1 MWGKMRD
8 GMGRAAPRH
17 RPASDESGKAFTG
30 AREHPA
36 VSPFAGLSPLLAG
49 IGVFTFAVNLLML
62 AGAIYM
68 LQVYD
73 RVLPSHS
80 VPTLVALTGLI
91 IAAYAVQGLLDAARG
106 RLLARLAATIE
117 ERLAPH
123 LFADGLHRTAR
134 SGTPAEFTVALRDLD
149 QVRGFLSGA
158 GPTVLFDAPF
168 VPLFVGLCFL
178 LHPWLGTTALAG
190 AIFIIAL
197 AVAGEAQSKARVKAA
212 VELATK
218 RGAFLEATRR
228 AAEAARALG
237 MVANLSDRFVRLD
250 RESRLGQERLAVS
263 TVNLAALSRAFRALL
278 QSLLLGIGALLVIRG
293 DATGGVM
300 IAASILMGRAL
311 APVELAAAHWKGFL
325 AAREAWRRLAPRL
338 AVLRQTHAAER
349 TQLPPPAARLDVENL
364 AVVAPGGRSPL
375 LQGLAFSLTAGDA
388 LALIGP
394 SGAGKTSFLKVL
406 AGLWPPASGAVRL
419 DGARL
424 DQWEPDRLGRAVGYV
439 PQDVSLL
446 DGTVAENIA
455 RFDASPDAEAVIAA
469 AREAGVHDLILRL
482 PSGYDTRIGEGGM
495 TLSAG
500 QRQRVAL
507 ARALYGKPF
516 LVILDEPNAHLDAE
530 GEAALQC
537 AIDSIRERHGIVV
550 VAAHRASVMRAATH
564 VAVLREGRLATFGPR
579 DEVLSRQSRN
589 DDRTGAPALVPLSG
603 GRL

>member
-1 MWGKMRD
+1 MD
-8 GMGRAAPRH
+8 AHLDAA
-17 RPASDESGKAFTG
+17 
-30 AREHPA
+30 
-36 VSPFAGLSPLLAG
+36 SPFRGLAPVIAG
-49 IGVFTFAVNLLML
+49 IGVFTCAVNLLML

-73 RVLPSHS
+73 RVLPSRS
-80 VPTLVALTGLI
+80 IPTLVALTGLI
-91 IAAYAVQGLLDAARG
+91 IVVFAVQGMLDAARG
-106 RLLARLAATIE
+106 RLLARLAATVE

-134 SGTPAEFTVALRDLD
+134 SGSSAEFAAAMRDLD
-149 QVRGFLSGA
+149 QVRGFLSSA

-178 LHPWLGTTALAG
+178 LHPWLGLTALSGAIVIVGLALAG
-190 AIFIIAL
+190 
-197 AVAGEAQSKARVKAA
+197 EARSKARVQAA
-212 VELATK
+212 TELAAK
-218 RGAFLEATRR
+218 RSAFLEATRR

-237 MVANLSDRFVRLD
+237 MVANLSHRFGSLD
-250 RESRLGQERLAVS
+250 AESRAGQERLAVS
-263 TVNLAALSRAFRALL
+263 SVNIGAVSRAFRALL
-278 QSLLLGIGALLVIRG
+278 QSLLLGIGALLVIQG

-338 AVLRQTHAAER
+338 AMLRQTHAAKR
-349 TQLPPPAARLDVENL
+349 TQLPPPAARLDVEGL
-364 AVVAPGGRSPL
+364 AVAVPGNRSLL
-375 LQGLAFSLTAGDA
+375 LQGVAFSLSAGEA
-388 LALIGP
+388 LALIGQ

-406 AGLWPPASGAVRL
+406 AGLWPPVSGAVRL

-424 DQWEPDRLGRAVGYV
+424 DQWEPDRLGRAIGYV
-439 PQDVSLL
+439 PQDVALL

-482 PSGYDTRIGEGGM
+482 PSGYDTRIGEGGI

-507 ARALYGKPF
+507 ARALYGRPF
-516 LVILDEPNAHLDAE
+516 LVILDEPNAHLDAD
-530 GEAALQC
+530 GETALQC
-537 AIDSIRERHGIVV
+537 AIESIRARRGIVV
-550 VAAHRASVMRAATH
+550 VAAHRANVMRAATH
-564 VAVLREGRLATFGPR
+564 AAVLREGRLATFGPR
-579 DEVLSRQSRN
+579 DEVLSSRSRS
-589 DDRTGAPALVPLSG
+589 DAAPALVPLLG
-603 GRL
+603 GRS